1 MIAQKKEF
9 TLGLG
14 MMVAFFVVLVL
25 MFMPLINGHNG
36 LEYLDDL
43 YNSISKGSA
52 YYIPKVKEE
61 AAGFAGN
68 RVEVSLEMKDA
79 RQAEQ
84 TAALLMA
91 GGALVNVSGSSLK
104 AGGDLGRILGNALED
119 ADKMYYNDGAAVTQK
134 YGYDERRVLY
144 NWWAAFQEMDKSLKK
159 QKKFKEAKVV
169 SFVSNKAVETAY
181 NYYGIAPQR
190 IMDKIGVVIFS
201 LIFYVAYTLWYGFGI
216 MFMFEGWG
224 MDLGH

>member
-1 MIAQKKEF
+1 MIADKKEF
-9 TLGLG
+9 SIGLG
-14 MMVAFFVVLVL
+14 MMIAFFVILFL
-25 MFMPLINGHNG
+25 IFMPLINGHNG

-61 AAGFAGN
+61 AAALAGDQ
-68 RVEVSLEMKDA
+68 VQISLEMKTDE
-79 RQAEQ
+79 QAQQ
-84 TAALLMA
+84 TAALLMK
-91 GGALVNVSGSSLK
+91 GGALVNVSGSALQVR
-104 AGGDLGRILGNALED
+104 GDLGKVLENALED
-119 ADKMYYNDGAAVTQK
+119 ADKMYYNEGTAVAQK
-134 YGYDERRVLY
+134 YGYPERQVLY
-144 NWWAAFQEMDKSLKK
+144 NWWIAFQQMDKNLKQ

-169 SFVSNKAVETAY
+169 LLASSKAVETAY

-224 MDLGH
+224 MELGH